1 MKAEILTYVDAAGAT
16 LFTDAQAQKFVDFI
30 NNLITTNNDYIK
42 TRSAKLQTLADLFYA
57 TAGGGDGLTAAIN
70 AAWVAFYNKADVLA
84 AIASGKKT
92 LAEQLESLTATL
104 SADVVYQVS

>member
-1 MKAEILTYVDAAGAT
+1 LTYVDAAGAT
-16 LFTDAQAQKFVDFI
+16 LFTDAQAQKFVDFV
-30 NNLITTNNDYIK
+30 NNVVTSNNDYIK
-42 TRSAKLQTLADLFYA
+42 TRAAKLQTLADLFYA

-92 LAEQLESLTATL
+92 LAEQLESITLALSTAVTYEV
-104 SADVVYQVS
+104 AGNP